1 MANPFVGEIMMAG
14 FDFAPKGWA
23 ACDGASLP
31 ITQNF
36 VLFTLISI
44 AYGGDGVKN
53 FNLPDLRGRLPMH
66 RGKGHNLGEKGGEEK
81 VTLHEE
87 HVRHNHAATGFAGNG
102 NQESP
107 LQSTW
112 AISNAR
118 QFSSNGPNGGM
129 ADECILPNVEEGGG
143 KAHDNMMP
151 YLTINFIINLVGTS
165 PPQ

>member
-14 FDFAPKGWA
+14 FNFAPRGWA
-23 ACDGASLP
+23 ACDGASLN
-31 ITQNF
+31 IAQ
-36 VLFTLISI
+36 VSLLFSLIGF
-44 AYGGDGVKN
+44 AYGGDGVKT

-66 RGKGHNLGEKGGEEK
+66 RGKGHGLGEKGGEET

-87 HVRHNHAATGFAGNG
+87 HVLHTHIGVSVAGNG

-107 LQSTW
+107 LQATW
-112 AISNAR
+112 ASSNAR

-143 KAHDNMMP
+143 HAHDNMMP
-151 YLTINFIINLVGTS
+151 YLPINFIINLVGMS